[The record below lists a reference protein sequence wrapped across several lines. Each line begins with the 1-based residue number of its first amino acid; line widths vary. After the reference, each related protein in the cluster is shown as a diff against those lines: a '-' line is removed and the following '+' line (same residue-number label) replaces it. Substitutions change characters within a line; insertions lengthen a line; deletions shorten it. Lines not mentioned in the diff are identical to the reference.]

1 MRTKTATTALAAL
14 LAALLL
20 ASCSLWPGLGSGPR
34 SAPHPVPYN
43 EHSLRCLALGRQY
56 QAQGRF
62 ELARE
67 TFMHGLAAARDDDMR
82 ESLAQEL
89 EATDRIILS
98 NR

>member
-1 MRTKTATTALAAL
+1 MRTKTVTTALAAALVATL
-14 LAALLL
+14 LAG
-20 ASCSLWPGLGSGPR
+20 CSLWPGLASGPR

-43 EHSLRCLALGRQY
+43 ENSVHCLALGRQY

-67 TFMHGLAAARDDDMR
+67 TFMHGLATARDDDMR

>member
-1 MRTKTATTALAAL
+1 MRTTTATTALAAL

-20 ASCSLWPGLGSGPR
+20 AGCSLPGMGSGPR
-34 SAPHPVPYN
+34 SAPHPVPYS